1 MILLKMILKNNHF
14 NFKIPCKVKD
24 FLEDDTKEIDDS
36 FKQPLGVKMRPK
48 KNRKYVMMNQT

>member
-48 KNRKYVMMNQT
+48 KE